1 MRPNHTLTIFIIK
14 RAASMALIVVGVT
27 IILFF
32 MLRLAPG
39 DPARILAGLE
49 ATPEVV
55 QEIREKYGLD
65 QDILTQLTRYLAS
78 MLRLDLG
85 TSIKY
90 GVPVTDVIMTRL
102 PNSILLAAASLA
114 LATAIAV
121 PLGMIAALKA
131 GSRIDHAIT
140 VYTSVGAALPTF
152 WTGLLLMLL
161 FAVQLRILPAGGIG
175 GPEHLVLPAIT
186 IAIPIS
192 APIARVAR
200 NAALEVM
207 NKAFVKLAI
216 SKGLSEA
223 QVLTRHVL
231 KNTLIPVITLIGLQ
245 FGTVIRS
252 AVITETVFAWPG
264 IGKLLVDSISARD
277 YPMVQGVVFFVALI
291 YVLINLALDVAYA
304 AIDPRIRRGGAVA

>member
-102 PNSILLAAASLA
+102 PNSIILAAASLA

-175 GPEHLVLPAIT
+175 GPEHIILPAIT

-223 QVLTRHVL
+223 QVLTRHIL

-304 AIDPRIRRGGAVA
+304 AIDPRIRRGGAAA

>member
-1 MRPNHTLTIFIIK
+1 MRLNHALTIFIIK